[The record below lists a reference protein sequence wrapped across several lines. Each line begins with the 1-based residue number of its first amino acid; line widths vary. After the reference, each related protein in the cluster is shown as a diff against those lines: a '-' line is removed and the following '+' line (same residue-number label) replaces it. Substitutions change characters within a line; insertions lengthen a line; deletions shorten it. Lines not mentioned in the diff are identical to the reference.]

1 MSTMANAGM
10 KKSSRRVVFV
20 LLLGVAFS
28 ILWPLWLIGT
38 AALRPNVEYLR
49 DPFGFPTSATFDN
62 FRKLLDVYG
71 VGQAFMNSLLVV
83 SIALV
88 LQLSLATFA
97 GYALAKYP
105 VPGARFIT
113 GSFVAV
119 MLIPGQVLIIPIY
132 LLLSRLGLVG
142 EFPGLIL
149 VYVATGLPFAVFF
162 LALSFRGIPQEVME
176 AAKIDGAGFFR
187 TFWSVVLPMGVSG
200 VATVAVLQFLGMW
213 NELIFA
219 FILLPDNDKTLLT
232 PALAKIGGKFVTD
245 QTLVSA
251 GLLVTASVPILLLV
265 VASNYI
271 MRGLSAGFSR

>member
-1 MSTMANAGM
+1 MSSSNATM
-10 KKSSRRVVFV
+10 KKSSRGIVFV

-38 AALRPNVEYLR
+38 AALRTNEDYLR
-49 DPFGFPTSATFDN
+49 NPFGLPSDFTFEN
-62 FRKLLDVYG
+62 FFRLLDTYG
-71 VGQAFMNSLLVV
+71 IGQAFLNSLMVV
-83 SIALV
+83 MIAMV
-88 LQLSLATFA
+88 IQLSIATFA

-105 VPGARFIT
+105 VPGSKLII

-132 LLLSRLGLVG
+132 LLLSKFGLVG
-142 EFPGLIL
+142 EFPGLII
-149 VYVATGLPFAVFF
+149 VYVATGLPFCVFF
-162 LALSFRGIPQEVME
+162 LALSFRGVPNEVME

-187 TFWSVVLPMGVSG
+187 TFFSVVLPMGVSG

-219 FILLPDNDKTLLT
+219 FILLPDDSKTLLT
-232 PALAKIGGKFVTD
+232 PALAEIGGKFVRD

-251 GLLVTASVPILLLV
+251 GLLVTAAVPILLLI
-265 VASNYI
+265 VASKYI
-271 MRGLSAGFSR
+271 MQGLSAGFSR